1 MGVSPDVSHDEGT
14 ENERCLILY
23 GSETGTAEEVAF
35 KLHRTFAQCSLNC
48 AISSLDDYEISK
60 LPSETCII
68 WIIAT
73 SGEGEV
79 PPNMKTFWKFL
90 LRKNLSSDSLKGV
103 TTAVFGLG
111 DSSYEKFNAAAR

>member
-1 MGVSPDVSHDEGT
+1 MELLRNNNTNHEK
-14 ENERCLILY
+14 EQYLILY

-35 KLHRTFAQCSLNC
+35 KLQRTFAQCSLDC
-48 AISSLDDYEISK
+48 SISSLDDYEISK
-60 LPSETCII
+60 LPTETCII
-68 WIIAT
+68 WVVAT

-90 LRKNLSSDSLKGV
+90 LRKNLPSDCLKGV
-103 TTAVFGLG
+103 STAVFGLG